1 MWSDQ
6 HLILSVAL
14 WKQMTYNAAGWNSH
28 VTRQLNNMQIERQ
41 QWIALRGVICPV
53 ESATGS
59 QCASMHGHWVSMKP
73 FGLLP
78 PIPNIQTP
86 LMDYSSVRVLSVH
99 FELMNLNFLYTLWLH
114 ECFSV
119 ETMFPPVTWIANFFK
134 NHISRWTHLIL
145 IHASS
150 KPQKIR
156 QGWTWNSHLTIKLP
170 VRLSL
175 HSVSILFFLFKSLS
189 HILY

>member
-1 MWSDQ
+1 MTCN
-6 HLILSVAL
+6 VAD
-14 WKQMTYNAAGWNSH
+14 WKSH

-114 ECFSV
+114 QWSKQCLPL
-119 ETMFPPVTWIANFFK
+119 FPELQISLKITSHAEHIWFQFMLLLNLRKSFK
-134 NHISRWTHLIL
+134 AEHEIVIW
-145 IHASS
+145 
-150 KPQKIR
+150 Q
-156 QGWTWNSHLTIKLP
+156 WNSL
-170 VRLSL
+170 
-175 HSVSILFFLFKSLS
+175 
-189 HILY
+189 